1 MSDTAKRSER
11 LLRGGGIISAGTM
24 TTRLLGL
31 LRELMTAAYFGAGG
45 AVDAFVVA
53 FSVPGLFRR
62 VLGEEMFERAFM
74 PPFRRMAD
82 SGEGGHARAF
92 LARIFLLVVL
102 ALVLVSALVYLLLPR
117 LVHLLA
123 PGMDAKSS
131 EEALSLARMILPF
144 LFLVGISAFSGSV
157 LQFSRKLLLF
167 SMAPALSNLIIIL
180 TLFFLHERL
189 SIRALVLGW
198 LLGAAGAILIQAPAA
213 LKIYQGLEKAS
224 VEAPH
229 PPVAPAIREGGHVFF
244 ASAVSKSVEIV
255 DRVFASLIGTGA
267 ISSLY
272 FSFRLVHLPFS
283 VLSLALS
290 RSLAPEFS
298 RLRGQEDTDGFA
310 GLVHFGIGINLIVLT
325 PIVLFLMVFS
335 AEVVGLFYGRGA
347 FGSGA
352 ISRTSWAYLFYAP
365 AILPMGLIA
374 LLNRVHASLEDNR
387 LPLLAAVVGAVL
399 NIGLDALLWNTPLQ
413 QGGIALASSLGL
425 SVQTL
430 VLLFRLGP
438 ASRGM
443 LKKTGILLLRLLVPL
458 LILAAILLSLRNL
471 MGPGTSFTGRL
482 WRLALGVLAGAF
494 LYVPPA
500 WRLRPSMEHTRP
512 ETPLS

>member
-1 MSDTAKRSER
+1 LSDTGKRGR
-11 LLRGGGIISAGTM
+11 HVLRGGGIISAGTM

-31 LRELMTAAYFGAGG
+31 LRELMTAAYFGAG
-45 AVDAFVVA
+45 ATVDAFVVA

-82 SGEGGHARAF
+82 AGGNARAF

-102 ALVLVSALVYLLLPR
+102 ALMLVSMLVYLLLPW
-117 LVHLLA
+117 LIHLLA
-123 PGMDAKSS
+123 PGMAAKSS
-131 EEALSLARMILPF
+131 AEALSLARMILPF

-167 SMAPALSNLIIIL
+167 SLAPAFSNLIIIL

-213 LKIYQGLEKAS
+213 LKIFQNLEKPS
-224 VEAPH
+224 SDETTP
-229 PPVAPAIREGGHVFF
+229 PPVAPAIREGGHVFL

-298 RLRGQEDTDGFA
+298 RLRGREDSDGFA
-310 GLVHFGIGINLIVLT
+310 GLVHFGIGINLIVLA
-325 PIVLFLMVFS
+325 PIVLFLMIFS

-387 LPLLAAVVGAVL
+387 LPLLAAVIGAVL

-443 LKKTGILLLRLLVPL
+443 LKKTGMLLLRLLVPL

-471 MGPGTSFTGRL
+471 MGPGASFSGRL
-482 WRLALGVLAGAF
+482 WRLALGALAGAF

-500 WRLRPSMEHTRP
+500 WRVWPSMEQTHP
-512 ETPLS
+512 ETSLS

>member
-1 MSDTAKRSER
+1 MGIYLVVFVGVLLMAVAGTPLARKLGLRMHAVDQPDPSRKVHTIPTPR
-11 LLRGGGIISAGTM
+11 LGGVAIFLSTLIAALLLGEKYKVDQLASILVGASLVSFMGLIDDRYTLSAGVK
-24 TTRLLGL
+24 LLGQIFAAVL
-31 LRELMTAAYFGAGG
+31 LIVSGVTVGTLHHFWLDR
-45 AVDAFVVA
+45 AVT
-53 FSVPGLFRR
+53 
-62 VLGEEMFERAFM
+62 
-74 PPFRRMAD
+74 
-82 SGEGGHARAF
+82 
-92 LARIFLLVVL
+92 LVW
-102 ALVLVSALVYLLLPR
+102 
-117 LVHLLA
+117 
-123 PGMDAKSS
+123 
-131 EEALSLARMILPF
+131 
-144 LFLVGISAFSGSV
+144 LVGITNAFNLLDNMDGLSAGV
-157 LQFSRKLLLF
+157 
-167 SMAPALSNLIIIL
+167 AAIC
-180 TLFFLHERL
+180 
-189 SIRALVLGW
+189 AAG